1 VLLRVLTMNVQGGEG
16 DPRRAEII
24 GEGIRR
30 IDPDIAAFQEV
41 LAEDDQ
47 DQLGSLLAGTGL
59 RGTHQAG
66 LLPFAM
72 PFADRYGGAALA
84 ARWPYQVVEVLDQR
98 HAGATDVP
106 WCTLAARIGVPGL
119 GDVLFIA
126 TTSSWRLSAEAARE
140 QQAVALTDL
149 DVRHRGV
156 LPTIIAGDLNAA
168 PESASIRFLTG
179 LQSLHGRS
187 ACYHDAWAVAG
198 DGPGDTWTDANPAAR
213 QEISA
218 VVGQSGYRRRLD
230 YILTGSRDAHP
241 DASCA
246 IRSAQLVFTEAV
258 DGVWPSDHFGVL
270 AELDVSAG

>member
-1 VLLRVLTMNVQGGEG
+1 
-16 DPRRAEII
+16 
-24 GEGIRR
+24 
-30 IDPDIAAFQEV
+30 
-41 LAEDDQ
+41 
-47 DQLGSLLAGTGL
+47 
-59 RGTHQAG
+59 
-66 LLPFAM
+66 
-72 PFADRYGGAALA
+72 
-84 ARWPYQVVEVLDQR
+84 VEVLDQR

-126 TTSSWRLSAEAARE
+126 TTSSWRLSAEA
-140 QQAVALTDL
+140 
-149 DVRHRGV
+149 
-156 LPTIIAGDLNAA
+156 
-168 PESASIRFLTG
+168 
-179 LQSLHGRS
+179 
-187 ACYHDAWAVAG
+187 
-198 DGPGDTWTDANPAAR
+198 ANPAAR